1 MTSPV
6 VTGPFALGEALAE
19 RDQAALLRHLDEM
32 ESASMRVLDNLQKM
46 GETAASDPSLLCNEH
61 THTH

>member
-1 MTSPV
+1 
-6 VTGPFALGEALAE
+6 
-19 RDQAALLRHLDEM
+19 M